1 IRFQTGKGTVLN
13 VLLWLPLFLLL
24 FTFGCGKSE
33 PEEPENSND
42 SQVTTT
48 SVDSDNLTSS
58 QAGDVVSP
66 ETDSGTEIVVKLL
79 DPGAQPRTTLRY
91 KFQAGRS
98 ETMVM
103 VMNTSMAMEIGGQKR
118 PETKI
123 PSTQMAMT
131 IESKEVSPQ
140 GDMRYEFKMEK
151 ADVLAEPGANPMM
164 VNAMKQPLSSL
175 VGMSGWATVTPRGFT
190 TDADIRMPPGID
202 PQMGQAMD
210 NTKQSM
216 KQMSAPLPV
225 EPVGRGARWQVTM
238 PLETNG
244 MKITQT
250 ATYELL
256 EVQGDKV
263 KFDVE
268 IKQSAEPQEM
278 KMPGAAPGA
287 KMLLESLTSSGK
299 GTMELQMT
307 DLVPTSNVN
316 MTTTNV
322 VSANNQ
328 KIKTTMKIGMNVH
341 PGN

>member
-1 IRFQTGKGTVLN
+1 MTSNNPPVSFQTGAISVRL
-13 VLLWLPLFLLL
+13 LSLWLAVCVILFAS
-24 FTFGCGKSE
+24 GCGKSE
-33 PEEPENSND
+33 PEEPESNND

-48 SVDSDNLTSS
+48 S
-58 QAGDVVSP
+58 QADGVVSP
-66 ETDSGTEIVVKLL
+66 DIGAGTEIVVKLL
-79 DPGAQPRTTLRY
+79 DAGAQPRKALRY
-91 KFQAGRS
+91 KFQAGQS

-103 VMNTSMAMEIGGQKR
+103 VMNTSMAMEMGDQKR

-123 PSTQMAMT
+123 PTTQMTMT
-131 IESKEVSPQ
+131 LESKEVSPQ
-140 GDMRYEFKMEK
+140 GHLRYEFKMDK
-151 ADVLAEPGANPMM
+151 ADVLDDPGANPMM
-164 VNAMKQPLSSL
+164 VNAMKQSMNSL

-190 TDADIRMPPGID
+190 TDAEIKMPDGID
-202 PQMGQAMD
+202 PVTEQAMD
-210 NTKQSM
+210 STKQSM
-216 KQMSAPLPV
+216 TQMSAPLPA
-225 EPVGRGARWQVTM
+225 EPVGKGARWQVSM

-244 MKITQT
+244 MKIVQT

-268 IKQSAEPQEM
+268 ITQSAESQEM
-278 KMPGAAPGA
+278 NMPGTPPGT
-287 KMLLESLTSSGK
+287 KISLESLTTSGK
-299 GTMELQMT
+299 GTVELQMT

-328 KIKTTMKIGMNVH
+328 KIKTTMKIGMKFY